1 MDFRTSGLPDF
12 RTVAMNIVILGCGVI
27 GGLTGRLL
35 IEAGHQVIGVRRS
48 ARPDQSL
55 GFPVVTGDISD
66 PALYVSLR
74 SAMTRVD
81 AVLLAANPGVR
92 RGQDNGLETA
102 ANLVH
107 WNLEGARLVYTGTTS
122 VYGDAQG
129 GGVDENGPLD
139 PGAEAQQLLA
149 IERAVLAVPGSL
161 ILRATALVGPTRTFA
176 RDRVK
181 AAEAAGKPCL
191 VKGDLDRPFS
201 YLHEQDLAELCV
213 EALTGSFGS
222 GLLNAAATERITVRD
237 YYETLARNAGITA
250 RLESDGTAT
259 PSRWIDAHRL
269 HALCPGRVWR
279 SVSFP
284 GIAGVSPA

>member
-1 MDFRTSGLPDF
+1 
-12 RTVAMNIVILGCGVI
+12 MNIVILGCGVI

-35 IEAGHQVIGVRRS
+35 VDAGHQVIGVRRS

-102 ANLVH
+102 ANLVQ

-129 GGVDENGPLD
+129 GGVDENGPID
-139 PGAEAQQLLA
+139 PGAEAQQLVA
-149 IERAVLAVPGSL
+149 IERAVLAIPGSL

-181 AAEAAGKPCL
+181 AAAAENKPCV
-191 VKGDLDRPFS
+191 VKGNLDRPFS

-213 EALTGSFGS
+213 AALSGSFGV
-222 GLLNAAATERITVRD
+222 GVLNAAAPERITVRG
-237 YYETLARNAGITA
+237 YYEALARQCGAFIQ
-250 RLESDGTAT
+250 LESDGGAA
-259 PSRWIDAHRL
+259 PSRWIDAQRL
-269 HALCPGRVWR
+269 HFHVAGREWR
-279 SVSFP
+279 K
-284 GIAGVSPA
+284 I

>member
-1 MDFRTSGLPDF
+1 
-12 RTVAMNIVILGCGVI
+12 MNIIILGCGVV

-35 IEAGHQVIGVRRS
+35 VDAGHQVIGVRRS
-48 ARPDQSL
+48 ARPDQTL

-74 SAMTRVD
+74 SAMTRID

-92 RGQDNGLETA
+92 RGQDNGLATA
-102 ANLVH
+102 ATLVQ
-107 WNLEGARLVYTGTTS
+107 WNLDGSRLVYTGTTS
-122 VYGDAQG
+122 VYGDAKG

-139 PGAEAQQLLA
+139 PGTEAQQLLA
-149 IERAVLAVPGSL
+149 IERAVLAMPESL

-176 RDRVK
+176 RERIK
-181 AAEAAGKPCL
+181 SAAKEGKPCV

-213 EALTGSFGS
+213 EGLNGALGS
-222 GLLNAAATERITVRD
+222 GVLNAAAPERLTVRG
-237 YYETLARNAGITA
+237 YYEILARQAGIVVD
-250 RLESDGTAT
+250 LVSDGTAI

-269 HALCPGRVWR
+269 HSMCVGRTWR
-279 SVSFP
+279 P
-284 GIAGVSPA
+284 IG

>member
-1 MDFRTSGLPDF
+1 
-12 RTVAMNIVILGCGVI
+12 MNIIILGCGVV
-27 GGLTGRLL
+27 GGLTGQVLARN
-35 IEAGHQVIGVRRS
+35 GHQVIGVRRS

-66 PALYVSLR
+66 PALYVSLL

-81 AVLLAANPGVR
+81 AVLLAANPGIR

-102 ANLVH
+102 VNLVQ
-107 WNLEGARLVYTGTTS
+107 WNLEGTRLVYTGSTS

-139 PGAEAQQLLA
+139 PGTEAQQLLA

-181 AAEAAGKPCL
+181 AAAKEGKPCV

-201 YLHEQDLAELCV
+201 YLHEQDLAGICTVALVDEL
-213 EALTGSFGS
+213 LGS
-222 GLLNAAATERITVRD
+222 GILNAAAKEPVTVRY
-237 YYETLARNAGITA
+237 YYEQLAKEAGVSCE
-250 RLESDGTAT
+250 LVSDGTT
-259 PSRWIDAHRL
+259 VPSRWIDASRL
-269 HALCPGRVWR
+269 QNFFRDRRWR
-279 SVSFP
+279 HVTTTY
-284 GIAGVSPA
+284 

>member
-1 MDFRTSGLPDF
+1 
-12 RTVAMNIVILGCGVI
+12 MNIVILGCGVV

-35 IEAGHQVIGVRRS
+35 TEAGQQVIGVRRS

-55 GFPVVTGDISD
+55 GFPIVTGDISD
-66 PALYVSLR
+66 AALYVSLR

-102 ANLVH
+102 ANLVQ
-107 WNLEGARLVYTGTTS
+107 WNLEGSRLVYTGTTS

-129 GGVDENGPLD
+129 GGVDENGPID
-139 PGAEAQQLLA
+139 PGAEAQRLVA

-181 AAEAAGKPCL
+181 VAAAEGKACV

-213 EALTGSFGS
+213 EALGGSFGS
-222 GLLNAAATERITVRD
+222 GVLNAAAPERITVRG
-237 YYETLARNAGITA
+237 YYEALARQINVTA
-250 RLESDGTAT
+250 RLESDGSAA
-259 PSRWIDAHRL
+259 PSRWIDARAL
-269 HALCPGRVWR
+269 HALCPGRDWR
-279 SVSFP
+279 TV
-284 GIAGVSPA
+284 

>member
-1 MDFRTSGLPDF
+1 
-12 RTVAMNIVILGCGVI
+12 MNVVILGCGVV

-35 IEAGHQVIGVRRS
+35 TEAGHQVIGVRRS

-102 ANLVH
+102 ANLVQ

-129 GGVDENGPLD
+129 GGVDEDGTID
-139 PGAEAQQLLA
+139 PGTEAQQLLA

-161 ILRATALVGPTRTFA
+161 VLRATALVGPTRNFA

-181 AAEAAGKPCL
+181 AAAKEGKPCV

-213 EALTGSFGS
+213 EALPGSFGS
-222 GLLNAAATERITVRD
+222 RVLNTAAPERLTVRG
-237 YYETLARNAGITA
+237 YYDALARQAGVTS
-250 RLESDGTAT
+250 RFESDGSDV
-259 PSRWIDAHRL
+259 PSRWIDARRL
-269 HALCPGRVWR
+269 WDLIPDRRWR
-279 SVSFP
+279 
-284 GIAGVSPA
+284 GVGG

>member
-1 MDFRTSGLPDF
+1 
-12 RTVAMNIVILGCGVI
+12 MNVVVLGCGVV

-35 IEAGHQVIGVRRS
+35 SEAGHQVIGVRRS
-48 ARPDQSL
+48 ARPDRSL

-66 PALYVSLR
+66 PALYVSMC

-102 ANLVH
+102 ANLVQ

-129 GGVDENGPLD
+129 GGVDEDGPVD
-139 PGAEAQQLLA
+139 PGAEAQRLLA
-149 IERAVLAVPGSL
+149 IERAVLVVPGSL
-161 ILRATALVGPTRTFA
+161 ILRTTALVGPTRTFA

-181 AAEAAGKPCL
+181 AAAAEGKPCV

-213 EALTGSFGS
+213 EALGGSFGA
-222 GLLNAAATERITVRD
+222 GVLNAAAPERLTVRG
-237 YYETLARNAGITA
+237 YYEALARQVGVTT

-259 PSRWIDAHRL
+259 PSRWIDARRL
-269 HALCPGRVWR
+269 HALCPGRAWR
-279 SVSFP
+279 
-284 GIAGVSPA
+284 GM